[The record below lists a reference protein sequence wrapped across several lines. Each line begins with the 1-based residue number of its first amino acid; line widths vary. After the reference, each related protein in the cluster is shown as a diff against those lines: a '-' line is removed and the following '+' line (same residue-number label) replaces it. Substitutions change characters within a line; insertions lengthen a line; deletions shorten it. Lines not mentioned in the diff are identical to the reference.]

1 MDLAQSLLTQNSGIN
16 PLKQQLPVQQPA
28 AASPYAQPAQQ
39 TITQPAQ
46 AQPATQQT
54 AQVQVTA
61 PPLQAAPDPADPFQG
76 RGVKL
81 PNGQWVPNDH
91 PLAQGTVA
99 TGGQPVAAGGQ
110 PAADPNPLGTAF
122 KQALIQRIGATA
134 APTAIADDPVLAGQS
149 GAFRQAQAR
158 ASQRDRSAAMEQLG
172 ASGLESS
179 GAASSAQRKID
190 QDRAMQEGSFDA
202 DLLGNARQERMQE
215 LQAFLSIA
223 GNTLSNEER
232 NALDRELAQLDAAVK
247 REGIASTA
255 SLGKSDLDLRRELGL
270 GGLNQNLLSILLN
283 NRTEN
288 DRTGLT
294 AAQMGLNANQQ
305 ALIAMLGGG

>member
-1 MDLAQSLLTQNSGIN
+1 
-16 PLKQQLPVQQPA
+16 
-28 AASPYAQPAQQ
+28 
-39 TITQPAQ
+39 
-46 AQPATQQT
+46 
-54 AQVQVTA
+54 
-61 PPLQAAPDPADPFQG
+61 
-76 RGVKL
+76 
-81 PNGQWVPNDH
+81 
-91 PLAQGTVA
+91 
-99 TGGQPVAAGGQ
+99 
-110 PAADPNPLGTAF
+110 
-122 KQALIQRIGATA
+122 
-134 APTAIADDPVLAGQS
+134 
-149 GAFRQAQAR
+149 
-158 ASQRDRSAAMEQLG
+158 MEQLG